1 MKDKKLS
8 KEEWRERL
16 SPETF
21 NICWEKGTE
30 PAFSGKFNTEKKVGI
45 YICVCCEEPL
55 FDSKKKYDSGSGW
68 PSFFDVISDCA
79 VNKHS
84 DKNYGMERVEIVCAS
99 CGSHLG
105 HLFTDGPDPTGL
117 RYCINSLS
125 LSLVHKEI

>member
-8 KEEWRERL
+8 KEEWRKRL
-16 SPETF
+16 PPETF

-30 PAFSGKFNTEKKVGI
+30 PAFSGKFNTEKTAGI

-68 PSFFDVISDCA
+68 PSFFDVIRDCA
-79 VNKHS
+79 VKKHS
-84 DKNYGMERVEIVCAS
+84 DKSYGMERVEVVCAY

-125 LSLVHKEI
+125 LSLVHK

>member
-1 MKDKKLS
+1 M
-8 KEEWRERL
+8 
-16 SPETF
+16 P
-21 NICWEKGTE
+21 
-30 PAFSGKFNTEKKVGI
+30 GI
-45 YICVCCEEPL
+45 YICVCCEKPL

-84 DKNYGMERVEIVCAS
+84 DKSYGMDRVEVVCAY

-125 LSLVHKEI
+125 LSLVHK

>member
-1 MKDKKLS
+1 MKDKKLG
-8 KEEWRERL
+8 KEEWREKL
-16 SPETF
+16 PSETF

-30 PAFSGKFNTEKKVGI
+30 PSFSWKFNTEKTAGI

-55 FDSKKKYDSGSGW
+55 FDSQKKYDSGSGW
-68 PSFFDVISDCA
+68 PSFFDVINDCA

-84 DKNYGMERVEIVCAS
+84 DKSYGMERVEVVCAY

-125 LSLVHKEI
+125 LSLVHK

>member
-30 PAFSGKFNTEKKVGI
+30 PAFSGKFNTEKTAGI

-68 PSFFDVISDCA
+68 PSFFDIISDCA

-84 DKNYGMERVEIVCAS
+84 DKSYGMERVEVVCAY

-125 LSLVHKEI
+125 LSLVHK

>member
-84 DKNYGMERVEIVCAS
+84 DKSYGMERIEIVCAS

>member
-68 PSFFDVISDCA
+68 PSFFDVIKDCA

-84 DKNYGMERVEIVCAS
+84 DKSYGMERVEIVCAS

>member
-8 KEEWRERL
+8 KEEWRKKL

-30 PAFSGKFNTEKKVGI
+30 PAFSGKFNTEKTAGI

-84 DKNYGMERVEIVCAS
+84 DKSYGMDRVEVVCAY

-125 LSLVHKEI
+125 LSLVHK

>member
-1 MKDKKLS
+1 MRDKKLS
-8 KEEWRERL
+8 KEEWRKKL

-30 PAFSGKFNTEKKVGI
+30 PAFSGKFNTEKTAGI

-68 PSFFDVISDCA
+68 PSFFDIINDCA
-79 VNKHS
+79 VNKHL
-84 DKNYGMERVEIVCAS
+84 DKSYGMERVEVVCAY

-125 LSLVHKEI
+125 LSLVHK

>member
-1 MKDKKLS
+1 MRDKKLS
-8 KEEWRERL
+8 KEAWRKKL

-30 PAFSGKFNTEKKVGI
+30 PAFSGKFNTEKTAGI

-84 DKNYGMERVEIVCAS
+84 DKSYGMDRVEVVCAY

-125 LSLVHKEI
+125 LSLVHK

>member
-1 MKDKKLS
+1 MKNKKLN
-8 KEEWRERL
+8 KEEWRKKL

-21 NICWEKGTE
+21 NVCWEKGTE
-30 PAFSGKFNTEKKVGI
+30 PAFSGKFNTEKTAGV
-45 YICVCCEEPL
+45 YICKCCREPL

-68 PSFFDVISDCA
+68 PSFFEVISDCA

-84 DKNYGMERVEIVCAS
+84 DNSYGMERVEVVCAY

-125 LSLVHKEI
+125 LSLVHK

>member
-1 MKDKKLS
+1 MKDKKLG
-8 KEEWRERL
+8 KEEWRGRL
-16 SPETF
+16 PPETL

-30 PAFSGKFNTEKKVGI
+30 PAFSGKFNAEKTAGI

-84 DKNYGMERVEIVCAS
+84 DKSYGMERVEIVCAY

-125 LSLVHKEI
+125 LSLVDK

>member
-30 PAFSGKFNTEKKVGI
+30 PAFSGKFNTEKKAGI

-84 DKNYGMERVEIVCAS
+84 DKSYGMERVEIVCAS

>member
-84 DKNYGMERVEIVCAS
+84 DKSYGMERVEIVCAS

>member
-1 MKDKKLS
+1 MYAAKSLY
-8 KEEWRERL
+8 L
-16 SPETF
+16 
-21 NICWEKGTE
+21 IQ
-30 PAFSGKFNTEKKVGI
+30 
-45 YICVCCEEPL
+45 
-55 FDSKKKYDSGSGW
+55 KKYDSGSGW

-84 DKNYGMERVEIVCAS
+84 DKSYGMERVEIVCAS

>member
-8 KEEWRERL
+8 KEEWRKKL

-30 PAFSGKFNTEKKVGI
+30 PAFSGKFNTEKTAGI

-84 DKNYGMERVEIVCAS
+84 DKSYGMERVEIVCAS

>member
-1 MKDKKLS
+1 MKEKKLG

-16 SPETF
+16 PPETF

-30 PAFSGKFNTEKKVGI
+30 PAFSGKFNAEKTAGI

-84 DKNYGMERVEIVCAS
+84 DKSYGMERVEIVCAY

-125 LSLVHKEI
+125 LSLVHK